1 MSDAPPLPAGPPAG
15 PPSGAPPAILELA
28 AACVA
33 YVKKALD
40 VELDYT
46 PETLPLL
53 DHYLGIGEQ
62 ALGGQQG
69 KPEIQTLVASAA
81 GAYFGEVVRRRHPSF
96 WLEASGAE
104 DHRLAFRERWL
115 VLYPVRM
122 MREAMVARTGD
133 GDAPSNLES
142 TGIELDA
149 EDRAVVEPRLA
160 ELPQVSHEEY
170 LAPSTR
176 LEVIDIA
183 VDALRARDAAD
194 AKPPLALGVADYA
207 D

>member
-1 MSDAPPLPAGPPAG
+1 MSDSPALTVPPGVA
-15 PPSGAPPAILELA
+15 ELA

-33 YVKKALD
+33 YVKKALA

-53 DHYLGIGEQ
+53 DHYLGLHAAS
-62 ALGGQQG
+62 ALDGQEG
-69 KPEIQTLVASAA
+69 KAEIQTLVASAA

-96 WLEASGAE
+96 WLADGMPE
-104 DHRLAFRERWL
+104 DHRLAFSERWL

-122 MREAMVARTGD
+122 MREAMAARSSEADSTG
-133 GDAPSNLES
+133 NLES
-142 TGIELDA
+142 TGIELDPQ
-149 EDRAVVEPRLA
+149 DRAIVEPRLA
-160 ELPQVSHEEY
+160 ELPSVPQEEY

-176 LEVIDIA
+176 LEVVDIA
-183 VDALRARDAAD
+183 VDALRARDAAE
-194 AKPPLALGVADYA
+194 AKPPLALGPADYA